1 MSATTPKDL
10 DDLEFSN
17 TNAWDTR
24 QLVTMALMCA
34 IAALLSFVQLP
45 LIPGVTFLTY
55 DPSLMPAM
63 VCGFAF
69 GPGAGIAVGAIA
81 AVIHGL
87 ILGEWVGSLM
97 NIVATLCFVW
107 PAAAIYRRKRTFKSG
122 IIGLLVGV
130 LAATAGAVVSNLTIG
145 VAFWYGSVDVIL
157 PMLLPA
163 ILPFNLVKG
172 IVNAILTLIVYK
184 AVSNLITP
192 KKSQVEGPLT
202 QSRLPRKAVRNARMI
217 ECMEIEFTY
226 DGEHQALAGIDLKVD
241 AGEFVCVL
249 GGNGSGKS
257 TLAKHLNAL
266 LVPDKG
272 SVVVDG
278 NDTAEPRHVYRIRS
292 TAGMVFQNPDDQ
304 LVASLVEDDVAFGPE
319 NLGVET
325 AELAHRV
332 RDALQEVGL
341 VGFEKHETFA
351 LSGGQ
356 SSA

>member
-130 LAATAGAVVSNLTIG
+130 LAATAGAMVSNLTIG

-192 KKSQVEGPLT
+192 KKSQV
-202 QSRLPRKAVRNARMI
+202 
-217 ECMEIEFTY
+217 
-226 DGEHQALAGIDLKVD
+226 
-241 AGEFVCVL
+241 
-249 GGNGSGKS
+249 
-257 TLAKHLNAL
+257 
-266 LVPDKG
+266 KG
-272 SVVVDG
+272 
-278 NDTAEPRHVYRIRS
+278 R
-292 TAGMVFQNPDDQ
+292 
-304 LVASLVEDDVAFGPE
+304 
-319 NLGVET
+319 
-325 AELAHRV
+325 
-332 RDALQEVGL
+332 
-341 VGFEKHETFA
+341 
-351 LSGGQ
+351 
-356 SSA
+356 